1 MRRSD
6 LLAKIEQKD
15 YFTSNHCRKTA
26 YYAIKLGYNM
36 RLNEKEMTALELSAA
51 LHDIGK
57 INVPDA
63 ILLKPDVL
71 TEKEYEIVKKHSVW
85 GAEIF
90 ELIFSDEE
98 VKVDDRMQKEFKRE
112 TIFVTKT
119 IRHHHERFDGKGYPD
134 GLKGDKIP
142 IYSQII
148 SVADAYDA
156 MTSNRP
162 YRQAMEM
169 KKAVDILKSEKGKQF
184 RPQMIDM
191 FINSVIPNSFRNTS
205 FAK

>member
-1 MRRSD
+1 MKRSD

-15 YFTSNHCRKTA
+15 CITSNHCRKTA
-26 YYAIKLGYNM
+26 YYAMKLGYAM

-57 INVPDA
+57 INIPDN
-63 ILLKPDVL
+63 ILLKPDIL
-71 TEKEYEIVKKHSVW
+71 TENEYEIVKKHSIW

-90 ELIFSDEE
+90 EYVFSNEE
-98 VKVDDRMQKEFKRE
+98 VDDWMRKEFERE

-142 IYSQII
+142 IYSQIV

-156 MTSNRP
+156 MTSDRP

-169 KKAVDILKSEKGKQF
+169 KSAVDVLKSEKGKQF
-184 RPQMIDM
+184 RPQMIDI
-191 FINSVIPNSFRNTS
+191 FINSVIPNPFKNAS

>member
-1 MRRSD
+1 MKRAE
-6 LLAKIEQKD
+6 LLGKIEQKD
-15 YFTSNHCRKTA
+15 CITSNHCRKTA
-26 YYAIKLGYNM
+26 YYAMKLGYNM

-63 ILLKPDVL
+63 ILLKPNVL
-71 TEKEYEIVKKHSVW
+71 TEDEYEIVKRHSIW
-85 GAEIF
+85 GAEIL
-90 ELIFSDEE
+90 ERVFSEQDMDM
-98 VKVDDRMQKEFKRE
+98 KLQKEFERE
-112 TIFVTKT
+112 RICVTKT

-142 IYSQII
+142 VYSQII
-148 SVADAYDA
+148 AVADAYDA

-162 YRQAMEM
+162 YRQAMET
-169 KKAVDILKSEKGKQF
+169 KNAVDVLRSERGKQF
-184 RPQMIDM
+184 RPQMIDL
-191 FINSVIPNSFRNTS
+191 FINSVIPSSFRNAS

>member
-1 MRRSD
+1 MKRSD

-15 YFTSNHCRKTA
+15 YITSSHCRKTA
-26 YYAIKLGYNM
+26 YYAMKLGYTM

-57 INVPDA
+57 INVPDS

-71 TEKEYEIVKKHSVW
+71 TEMEYEIVKRHSIW

-90 ELIFSDEE
+90 EIVYSDEAIDVRE
-98 VKVDDRMQKEFKRE
+98 LKEFKRE
-112 TIFVTKT
+112 TIHVTKT
-119 IRHHHERFDGKGYPD
+119 IRHHHERYDGKGYPD

-148 SVADAYDA
+148 AIADAFDA

-162 YRQAMEM
+162 YRQAMET
-169 KKAVDILKSEKGKQF
+169 KRAIDILKDEKGKQF
-184 RPQMIDM
+184 RPQMIDI
-191 FINSVIPNSFRNTS
+191 FINSVIPNSFSSAS

>member
-1 MRRSD
+1 MKRSD

-15 YFTSNHCRKTA
+15 YTTSNHCRKTA
-26 YYAIKLGYNM
+26 YYAMKLGYAM

-57 INVPDA
+57 INIPDS

-71 TEKEYEIVKKHSVW
+71 TENEYEIVKKHSIW

-90 ELIFSDEE
+90 EYVFSDEE
-98 VKVDDRMQKEFKRE
+98 VDDWMRKEFKRE

-134 GLKGDKIP
+134 GLKGDNIP

-148 SVADAYDA
+148 SVADTYDA
-156 MTSNRP
+156 MTSDRP

-169 KKAVDILKSEKGKQF
+169 KKALDVLNSEKGKQF
-184 RPQMIDM
+184 RPQMIDI
-191 FINSVIPNSFRNTS
+191 FINSVIPNPIRNVS

>member
-1 MRRSD
+1 MKRSE

-15 YFTSNHCRKTA
+15 YITSNHCRKTA
-26 YYAIKLGYNM
+26 YYAIKLGYTM
-36 RLNEKEMTALELSAA
+36 RLNEKEMTVLELSAA

-71 TEKEYEIVKKHSVW
+71 TEKEYDIVKKHSIW

-90 ELIFSDEE
+90 EVVFSGEE
-98 VKVDDRMQKEFKRE
+98 VSFEFQKEFKRE
-112 TIFVTKT
+112 TIFVTNT
-119 IRHHHERFDGKGYPD
+119 IRHHHERYDGKGYPD

-156 MTSNRP
+156 MTSDRP
-162 YRQAMEM
+162 YRQAMET
-169 KKAVDILKSEKGKQF
+169 KNAIDVLKSEKGKQF
-184 RPQMIDM
+184 RPQIIDI
-191 FINSVIPNSFRNTS
+191 FIKSVIPNSLISAS